1 MARSRLAREGTL
13 GLFIILG
20 GVIFGGLVFFLRGMS
35 LGQDTYQ
42 LRLQF
47 DNVGGLREGGRVLYR
62 GTEVGKITAITPDVN
77 GVEVLTEINSKLKLP
92 KDLLVET
99 SQSGLLGE
107 TTITMLPQSQL
118 TDGALQINPL
128 SEECQQQNEIICDQ
142 DLIDGQFSGD
152 LIANMTKLTVLLS
165 DPVFFSQL
173 NQAVVNTA
181 KAGENVAI
189 LSDDLSAFIASTR
202 QDLDKLATVADS
214 IIATSESFTNT
225 ANVTSEQINRLADQ
239 FSTTATEVSAL
250 TRSTSEII
258 EGNKST
264 LNETIVSL
272 SETSKEATQLIKN
285 ASNVVTKL
293 DRTVDQVDMVGMTTN
308 INQTIANLEAITSN
322 LNAISQELNNPTNL
336 VALQQTLDS
345 ARVTFA
351 NTAKITSDIDDL
363 TGDAKFRDNVRRLV
377 DGLSSLISYTD
388 MLEKQVELA
397 TILQEAG
404 EITAKQS
411 NNRRVFQSSN
421 SDYQLLK

>member
-20 GVIFGGLVFFLRGMS
+20 GVIFGGLVFFLRGMT

-62 GTEVGKITAITPDVN
+62 GMEVGKITAITPDVN
-77 GVEVLTEINSKLKLP
+77 GIEVITDIDSTLKIP

-99 SQSGLLGE
+99 TQSGLLGE
-107 TTITMLPQSQL
+107 IIITMSPQSQL
-118 TDGALQINPL
+118 TDGARQINPL
-128 SEECQQQNEIICDQ
+128 SPECNEQNEIICDQ
-142 DLIDGQFSGD
+142 DVIKGQFSGD
-152 LIANMTKLTVLLS
+152 LIASMTKLTVLLS
-165 DPVFFSQL
+165 DPVFFGQL

-181 KAGENVAI
+181 KAGENVAL
-189 LSDDLSAFIASTR
+189 LSNDLSAFIASTR
-202 QDLDKLATVADS
+202 KDLDKLSTVADS
-214 IIATSESFTNT
+214 VIATSESFANT

-239 FSTTATEVSAL
+239 FSTTATEISAL
-250 TRSTSEII
+250 TRNTNELI
-258 EGNKST
+258 ENNKST
-264 LNETIVSL
+264 LNETVVSL

-285 ASNVVTKL
+285 ANNVVGKL
-293 DRTVDQVDMVGMTTN
+293 DRTLDQVDTVAMAEN
-308 INQTIANLEAITSN
+308 INQAIANLETITNN
-322 LNAISQELNNPTNL
+322 LNAVSQELNNPTNL

-363 TGDAKFRDNVRRLV
+363 TGDAQFRDNVRRLV

-397 TILQEAG
+397 TILHDAQQ
-404 EITAKQS
+404 ITAKQS
-411 NNRRVFQSSN
+411 TSPQIFQSQNSN
-421 SDYQLLK
+421 HQLLK